1 MKQFPLSL
9 SRFLRS
15 ISAVLLASLFLT
27 ACSRSSDMND
37 LNDLPPPTQKIN
49 VFLSDAPAD
58 YQHVFID
65 IEKVEIKVDRDG
77 SHASD
82 DSYGDFDDDYDDI
95 EDVDQFG
102 RWITLDFNP
111 QVMDVLALR
120 NGMERLLGAAN
131 VPTRVR
137 KVRFTIGSN
146 SYVVDG
152 DGRQSRLT
160 MINETEN
167 FVYVRVKEADMD
179 RSVRGSIDLRVDFDL
194 ARSVEAVGDE
204 FVLRPKMRLFNLQT
218 SGSVA
223 GNIFP
228 LAVGARVLVV
238 DGLGFETG
246 AIPSTEDGLFRIRGL
261 RPGVVYTMVIDA
273 PGYRPY
279 EIRDV
284 EVRAQT
290 ETSLG
295 EINL

>member
-1 MKQFPLSL
+1 MKQFPLSV
-9 SRFLRS
+9 SRLLGS
-15 ISAVLLASLFLT
+15 ISLAFLASLFLT
-27 ACSRSSDMND
+27 ACSRSNDMND
-37 LNDLPPPTQKIN
+37 LVELPAPSQRIN

-65 IEKVEIKVDRDG
+65 IEKVEVKVDRDR
-77 SHASD
+77 SHESD
-82 DSYGDFDDDYDDI
+82 DSYGDSDDDYDDI
-95 EDVDQFG
+95 EEVDQFG
-102 RWITLDFNP
+102 RWVTLDFNP

-120 NGMERLLGAAN
+120 NGVERLLGSVN

-160 MINETEN
+160 LINETEN
-167 FVYVRVKEADMD
+167 YVYVRVKEADMD
-179 RSVRGSIDLRVDFDL
+179 RLVRGSIDLRIDFDL

-204 FVLRPKMRLFNLQT
+204 FVLRPKVRLFNLQT
-218 SGSVA
+218 SGSIA

-228 LAVGARVLVV
+228 LAVGARVSVV

-246 AIPSTEDGLFRIRGL
+246 AIPSSEDGLFRIRGL
-261 RPGVVYTMVIDA
+261 RPGIVYTVVIDA
-273 PGYRPY
+273 PGFRPY

-284 EVRAQT
+284 EVRAQA
-290 ETSLG
+290 ETQLD